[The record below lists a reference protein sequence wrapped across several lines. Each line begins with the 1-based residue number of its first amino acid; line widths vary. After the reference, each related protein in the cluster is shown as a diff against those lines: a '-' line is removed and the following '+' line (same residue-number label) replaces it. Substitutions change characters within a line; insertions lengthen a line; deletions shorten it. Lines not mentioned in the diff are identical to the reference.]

1 MYCNKGVKNLYD
13 CKDEN
18 FPCLYNETCLNYSGN
33 TLLQH
38 LQNRYNLLNKSIDE
52 LTNKPVKL
60 SYYSDI
66 EQDIVEEILSKMDC
80 VSRGRFC
87 QINKHIN
94 TICKD
99 EYIYNSFLKGCVYR
113 YPEYTQLGV
122 EPNINL
128 DEDDFMTILE
138 LNGIYG
144 NEKILL
150 LNAFNTCLFPQQKY
164 DILEANNLEDLR
176 TPEIVQVP
184 LRKIV
189 NDIKNKIE
197 RKELD
202 ADAYS
207 HEWLKEYNRG
217 KEAIPA
223 EINTDKY
230 DINTALLNYNRPDS
244 DGECIWSK
252 ELWAVYLTTIGN
264 RLRPMANSRDEFD
277 KNYSYYMDM
286 DYDVLDGEGY

>member
-1 MYCNKGVKNLYD
+1 MSLEELQIALEAKQKEVISLMENANKLL
-13 CKDEN
+13 DE
-18 FPCLYNETCLNYSGN
+18 
-33 TLLQH
+33 
-38 LQNRYNLLNKSIDE
+38 RVSILVE
-52 LTNKPVKL
+52 RERVSMLG
-60 SYYSDI
+60 
-66 EQDIVEEILSKMDC
+66 EIV
-80 VSRGRFC
+80 
-87 QINKHIN
+87 
-94 TICKD
+94 
-99 EYIYNSFLKGCVYR
+99 

-128 DEDDFMTILE
+128 DEDDFMYILE

-150 LNAFNTCLFPQQKY
+150 LNAFNTWLFPQQKY
-164 DILEANNLEDLR
+164 DILEANNLADIR

-202 ADAYS
+202 ADAYT

-217 KEAIPA
+217 REAIPA

-230 DINTALLNYNRPDS
+230 DIDTALLNYNRPDS
-244 DGECIWSK
+244 DDGECIWSK

-264 RLRPMANSRDEFD
+264 RLRPMAKTRDEFD

-286 DYDVLDGEGY
+286 DYDNLDGEGY